1 MKVLITGASGFVG
14 RATCAWLVAQG
25 QEVAG
30 AVRQLPARPVAGV
43 DYRIVGDLNAD
54 TDWRAAL
61 AGVEGVIHCAARVH
75 VMRETAED
83 PLAAFRS
90 ANVAGTERLARQAA
104 AAGVKRLV
112 FISSIKVNGEETAPV
127 LPLPNPLPR
136 EEREL
141 AISLP
146 RGTRRS
152 FREDDTPAPQDPY
165 GQTKW
170 EAEAMLAQVA
180 QETGLE
186 LVIVRP
192 PLVYGPGVKGN
203 LARLLGWIGRGIPLP
218 LARIRNARSL
228 IGIDNFTSALHAC
241 LSHPAAAGRTYL
253 VRDGEDVST
262 PELVRRLGH
271 HLGKPARLFALPTPL
286 LESLAGLAGR
296 RADVQRLT
304 GSLTVDDSRIRR
316 ELGWIPPCTL
326 DEGLAQMARA
336 WLDNAR

>member
-14 RATCAWLVAQG
+14 RATCTWLVTHG
-25 QEVAG
+25 LEVVG
-30 AVRQLPARPVAGV
+30 TVRQTPAQPVAGM
-43 DYRIVGDLNAD
+43 DYRMVGDLDAD

-61 AGVEGVIHCAARVH
+61 AGVQGIIHCAARVH

-112 FISSIKVNGEETAPV
+112 FISSIKVNGEETAPAS
-127 LPLPNPLPR
+127 PLPGG
-136 EEREL
+136 ERV
-141 AISLP
+141 
-146 RGTRRS
+146 R
-152 FREDDTPAPQDPY
+152 FHEDDTPAPQDPY

-170 EAEAMLAQVA
+170 EAETMLARVA

-186 LVIVRP
+186 VVIVRP

-203 LARLLGWIGRGIPLP
+203 LARLLGWIERGVPLP
-218 LARIRNARSL
+218 LAGIRNERSL
-228 IGIDNFTSALHAC
+228 IGIDNFTSALQAC
-241 LSHPAAAGRTYL
+241 LTHPAAAGRTYL

-262 PELVRRLGH
+262 PELVRRLGR
-271 HLGKPARLFALPTPL
+271 HLGRPARLFALPTPL
-286 LESLAGLAGR
+286 LESLGGLTGR

-316 ELGWIPPCTL
+316 ELGWVPPRTL
-326 DEGLAQMARA
+326 DEGLAPMTRA
-336 WLDNAR
+336 WLDKTR